1 MTWTWTIS
9 PTLINEA
16 RATRQSRR
24 CLHSRQHVGNRVQPA
39 RTLTRPSPIPTC
51 SRGKDIPG
59 KIPTVNL
66 NDNFYSLAGGPY
78 PSHSSGPI
86 YTASDSVTKVW
97 RNHTFK
103 FGVYFEYSG
112 ENDGD
117 QINVSTVP
125 GGSNNQ
131 NGNFTFT
138 DSGTGAHLRREH
150 RQSRAWD
157 TPTATPK
164 SDLAH

>member
-1 MTWTWTIS
+1 MIS

-16 RATRQSRR
+16 RASREPRR
-24 CLHSRQHVGNRVQPA
+24 CLHSCRHVGNRLQP
-39 RTLTRPSPIPTC
+39 REPEPPRSLIPYLFA
-51 SRGKDIPG
+51 GKDVPN
-59 KIPTVNL
+59 KIPSVNL

-86 YTASDSVTKVW
+86 YTASDSITKVW

-117 QINVSTVP
+117 QINVTTVP

-138 DSGTGAHLRREH
+138 DGGTGATSGVSIANLAHGI
-150 RQSRAWD
+150 S
-157 TPTATPK
+157 PTVTPK
-164 SDLAH
+164 LDLAH